1 MLKRFFTIVFVPCFL
16 AATSNI
22 TEAQDHRTDDLVAEM
37 ELEITIREISKET
50 RKQARRMAWKSVKK
64 TTLYAKYKRADEE
77 WKKAVP
83 EELDKA
89 VEEASAAVD
98 VAMAEWRKA
107 LARKPFA
114 SSTPPP
120 PTELIEKHRKL
131 FDERSRLRLKALNR
145 VEGLF
150 NDVNSLVDHFAR
162 RIYLREMKRRLTE
175 LKVKITEKV
184 LERIRR
190 SYERHEA

>member
-16 AATSNI
+16 AAASNI
-22 TEAQDHRTDDLVAEM
+22 TEAQDHRADDLVPEM

-131 FDERSRLRLKALNR
+131 FDERSRLRLEALDR